1 MAFHIYQ
8 RKKHQNLYFPSF
20 YFFIVSVFFYFF
32 LSFFKYFLHS
42 LHFIYSFIYL
52 VLYVSSFLSSSLPVF
67 PSFFFFVILHL
78 HLMTSL
84 ISSTNHS
91 PHSQFRY
98 WPFTL
103 SSSRTMLFDEVPF
116 LYSFLIYL
124 KSKPHAGILIRW
136 RMRDSFHHANP
147 TNETG
152 NNPHLACV

>member
-67 PSFFFFVILHL
+67 PSFFFFRY
-78 HLMTSL
+78 
-84 ISSTNHS
+84 SS
-91 PHSQFRY
+91 P
-98 WPFTL
+98 
-103 SSSRTMLFDEVPF
+103 SSHDLFDFFNE
-116 LYSFLIYL
+116 SFSTFPIPLLTIYL
-124 KSKPHAGILIRW
+124 VFFKNHAFRRSSVLVFFSHLPEIQTARW
-136 RMRDSFHHANP
+136 NFNQMKNARQLPS
-147 TNETG
+147 
-152 NNPHLACV
+152 C